1 MTERRPGER
10 IDRAIPDRGE
20 PTGFRPTSR
29 RRSRIAAGAM
39 LAAVAIGGNVLLYA
53 SLDDTTAVLQLTD
66 NIRAGEQIT
75 MADLRTVEVEV
86 DPTVPTVAADD
97 LALVVGQYATTYIA
111 AGSLLF
117 DGLVQARP
125 LVTSDAGVVAVEV
138 APTRLPAGLL
148 ERSRVQVVIVRDDDL
163 TVVEARVVAIG
174 RNAEGGGSGSLS
186 VEVAI
191 GDAAAVAA
199 AGDVRIVLVDP
210 ATDPVTEEGG
220 G

>member
-1 MTERRPGER
+1 MTERRPSER
-10 IDRAIPDRGE
+10 IEGPSLERGE
-20 PTGFRPTSR
+20 PKGFRPTSR
-29 RRSRIAAGAM
+29 RRSRIAAGAL
-39 LAAVAIGGNVLLYA
+39 LAAVAIGGNVLLYT

-66 NIRAGEQIT
+66 NIRAGEQIMVT
-75 MADLRTVEVEV
+75 DLRTVEVEL

-97 LALVVGQYATTYIA
+97 VDLVVGQYATTYIA
-111 AGSLLF
+111 AGSLMF
-117 DGLVQARP
+117 DGLVQPRP

-138 APTRLPAGLL
+138 APTRLPSGLL
-148 ERSRVQVVIVRDDDL
+148 ERSRVQLVIVRDDEL

-174 RNAEGGGSGSLS
+174 RNDEGGGSGSLS

-191 GDAAAVAA
+191 GDAATVAA